1 MTISRSKNGP
11 TRYKV
16 EVGGWSLTVYRSS
29 LLRALEAVVV
39 ILVSFLL
46 FRMGQ
51 AQALHERGHEA
62 IGGEYLLLGL
72 PVLYYLL
79 RAVLKDY
86 LADRRPRK
94 TIVIFDELHGLR
106 DRNLYEAVKQSTAP
120 HKDLINAAE
129 ETETAFCKTAASMEE
144 IATAFK
150 EAEK

>member
-51 AQALHERGHEA
+51 AQALNERGHKA

-86 LADRRPRK
+86 LADRRRK
-94 TIVIFDELHGLR
+94 AIVIIDELHAFRGGTF
-106 DRNLYEAVKQSTAP
+106 YEIMKQSATP
-120 HKDLINAAE
+120 HKDLINAIE
-129 ETETAFCKTAASMEE
+129 ETETAFCKTAASTEE

-150 EAEK
+150 EAAK